1 MQTPLVGRELDLA
14 TALEQ
19 LKRVEAGTPAS
30 LLVRGEAG
38 IGKSR
43 LVAELA
49 DRARQLGHAV
59 LAGRADDLDHGIPYA
74 VFRDLVARN
83 GIGPLPF
90 LGDVQDV
97 FNAAVELLGDT
108 ATTPTVLVLE
118 DLHIADRDS
127 LVLAALL
134 VRLVDVPL
142 LTVVTTRPGLAS
154 DLERLFDQLAFD
166 GRGAVLD
173 LELLDRHETQA
184 LVAAALGAAPDDPL
198 TDAVFTSSVGNPFF
212 AHEKT
217 QALLDGRA
225 VVIEDGRARLVP
237 DAPGVG
243 LRPSTA
249 LLRRLFL
256 GTGDD
261 IELAKVMAVFGR
273 FALHDLP
280 VVRGI
285 LDRDDASVAATFDR
299 LVDAG
304 VLTRTDGGY
313 ELAHPIVRD
322 TLYEDIGPAERRR
335 IHAAIARA
343 LSTQE
348 RDLLELAPHVAASA
362 EAGDEAAA
370 DVLLAAGRAV
380 ASVAPLVS
388 ATYYGR
394 ALDVLPGTSSRRA
407 EAFAAQ
413 ARSLHIGARPAEAVV
428 AGTHGL
434 ALLADGPPRDATA
447 AIVAGDLYLCG
458 RAEEA
463 LAVIDAELARGGA
476 RCPLLGFRTNI
487 LMQVDRLDE
496 ARATFPDALASLT
509 DDVPPG
515 AQLPALSHLIQY
527 ANHVGERGTAAELIE
542 RAAGLGSSGSAT
554 IALLAHE
561 LVAFADWR
569 PGMVE
574 RVERHLASARSI
586 RVDATALSLGGGS
599 ETARARVHHLRGEWD
614 DALALCRS
622 TAFDLETRDTI
633 PIAQMLLCTAAE
645 ILLDRGDV
653 DAASAM
659 VAGLQTPIAPNVRNT
674 EVVRA
679 RIERAL
685 GNVDEARRIFEE
697 QRASALR
704 PGASVWKLAE
714 CLRELADL
722 TVESG
727 GDATPLL
734 EDLEDLA
741 ERTGWL
747 EAHANVHRVRALVS
761 GDADAAA
768 DYLAFAEAEAWENER
783 AHALL
788 VLGLLDVEP
797 GANLAAAYRAFDA
810 LGAAPSRR
818 RAAAALRARSLSVP
832 RRRTDRSS
840 TLTDTEVQLVRL
852 VRDGLSNRQIATAMH
867 YSPKTIEVYLSRLYV
882 KTGFASRLELIR
894 AVDSG
899 ALEVGGA

>member
-19 LKRVEAGTPAS
+19 LKRVEGGTPAS

-74 VFRDLVARN
+74 VFRDLVART

-90 LGDVQDV
+90 VGDVQDV
-97 FNAAVELLGDT
+97 FNAAVDLLGGA

-118 DLHIADRDS
+118 DLHVADRDS
-127 LVLAALL
+127 LVLAGLL
-134 VRLVDVPL
+134 ARLADVPV
-142 LTVVTTRPGLAS
+142 LTVVTTRPGQAT

-173 LELLDRHETQA
+173 LEALDRHDTQA
-184 LVAAALGAAPDDPL
+184 LVAAALDAAPDDAL
-198 TDAVFTSSVGNPFF
+198 TDAVFGSSGGNPFF

-217 QALLDGRA
+217 QALVDGGA
-225 VVIEDGRARLVP
+225 VIAEDGRARLVP
-237 DAPGVG
+237 DAPGIG

-249 LLRRLFL
+249 LLRRLFV

-273 FALHDLP
+273 FSLHDLP
-280 VVRGI
+280 VVNGI
-285 LDRDDASVAATFDR
+285 LDRGDAEVAAAFDR
-299 LVDAG
+299 LVGAG
-304 VLTRTDGGY
+304 VLTRTESGY

-343 LSTQE
+343 LQAQD

-370 DVLLAAGRAV
+370 DVLLAAGREV
-380 ASVAPLVS
+380 AGVAPLVS
-388 ATYYGR
+388 ATYHGR
-394 ALDVLPGTSSRRA
+394 ALDVLPGTSPRRA
-407 EAFAAQ
+407 EALAAQ
-413 ARSLHIGARPAEAVV
+413 ARSLHIGARPTEAVV
-428 AGTHGL
+428 AGSR
-434 ALLADGPPRDATA
+434 ALDILTEGPQRDATA

-458 RAEEA
+458 RADEA

-496 ARATFPDALASLT
+496 ATATFPDALASLT
-509 DDVPPG
+509 EDVPPG
-515 AQLPALSHLIQY
+515 ALLPALVHLIQY
-527 ANHVGERGTAAELIE
+527 ANHVGERETAADLLA
-542 RAAGLGSSGSAT
+542 RTAAFGSSGSPT
-554 IALLAHE
+554 IALVAHE

-586 RVDATALSLGGGS
+586 RADATALSIGGGS

-622 TAFDLETRDTI
+622 AAFDLETRDTV

-645 ILLDRGDV
+645 ILLDRGDL
-653 DAASAM
+653 DAASAI

-674 EVVRA
+674 ELVRG

-685 GNVDEARRIFEE
+685 GNLDAARAIFEE
-697 QRASALR
+697 QRASARR
-704 PGASVWKLAE
+704 PGASLWKLSE
-714 CLRELADL
+714 CLRELIDL
-722 TVESG
+722 TLDAG
-727 GDATPLL
+727 ADATPLL
-734 EDLEDLA
+734 EELEDVA
-741 ERTGWL
+741 RRTDWL
-747 EAHANVHRVRALVS
+747 EAQANVRRARALVHR
-761 GDADAAA
+761 DPDAAA
-768 DYLAFAEAEAWENER
+768 EYLAFAEREGWESER

-788 VLGLLDVEP
+788 VLGLLEVDTGP
-797 GANLAAAYRAFDA
+797 NLAAAYRAFDA

-818 RAAAALRARSLSVP
+818 RAAAELRARSLTVP
-832 RRRTDRSS
+832 RRTAERTSN
-840 TLTDTEVQLVRL
+840 LTDTEAQLVRL

-867 YSPKTIEVYLSRLYV
+867 YSPKTIEVYLSRLYA

-894 AVDSG
+894 AVDTG
-899 ALEVGGA
+899 ALEV